1 MAIMMMMTSRADN
14 LFLRLA
20 CAPKYATTPREA
32 SNALVKRV
40 MSRSM
45 HWLKLIK
52 INNTK
57 LMKTYME
64 LIVYSIFALYQD
76 TENIRSV

>member
-1 MAIMMMMTSRADN
+1 MTMIMIMLIIVFMLRTTMAIMMMMTSRADN
-14 LFLRLA
+14 LFPRLA

-45 HWLKLIK
+45 HWLKLMI
-52 INNTK
+52 TK
-57 LMKTYME
+57 LMKKDME
-64 LIVYSIFALYQD
+64 LM
-76 TENIRSV
+76 NN

>member
-1 MAIMMMMTSRADN
+1 MRNSICLLNNDNDYDYANYRDHVDDNNGYDDDMMMMMTSRAEI
-14 LFLRLA
+14 LIPRLA

-45 HWLKLIK
+45 H
-52 INNTK
+52 
-57 LMKTYME
+57 
-64 LIVYSIFALYQD
+64 
-76 TENIRSV
+76 

>member
-1 MAIMMMMTSRADN
+1 MFNNDNDYDYDDYGEDDDKDNLTTTMMKKSKADN
-14 LFLRLA
+14 LIPSSV

-45 HWLKLIK
+45 H
-52 INNTK
+52 
-57 LMKTYME
+57 
-64 LIVYSIFALYQD
+64 
-76 TENIRSV
+76 

>member
-1 MAIMMMMTSRADN
+1 MRNSICMFNDDNDYDYDDYGEDDDKDNLTKTMMKKSKADN
-14 LFLRLA
+14 LIPRLV

-45 HWLKLIK
+45 H
-52 INNTK
+52 
-57 LMKTYME
+57 
-64 LIVYSIFALYQD
+64 
-76 TENIRSV
+76 